1 MKKAPMKMKKKSA
14 MPMKKK
20 SAMPM
25 KKKSAMAMKKK
36 SAMPKALKGGQS
48 RLPIELQKEILASPG
63 KMLKAS
69 AMKMYGKMV
78 KKK

>member
-1 MKKAPMKMKKKSA
+1 MKKKAAAPKMKKKSV

-20 SAMPM
+20 SVMP
-25 KKKSAMAMKKK
+25 MKKK

>member
-1 MKKAPMKMKKKSA
+1 MKKKAAAPKMKKKSA

-20 SAMPM
+20 SAMP
-25 KKKSAMAMKKK
+25 
-36 SAMPKALKGGQS
+36 KALVGKQAN
-48 RLPIELQKEILASPG
+48 LPKELKDKILASPG

-69 AMKMYGKMV
+69 AMKMYGKMM